1 MPFCPKCL
9 SEYKRE
15 ITHCNECD
23 LDLVEE
29 LTDENRIHDTSDV
42 PMVELRR
49 FSTATEAEMIRGL
62 LEQNDIRALI
72 QGETSSSGLFPAAT
86 SVVLLVDGRDFSK
99 AKELAEAYLVAE
111 IVMDEKDIG
120 QPEETEKDE
129 IARQSVEVLKQTT
142 AMVVLITVDK
152 KELADKIAE
161 SLVVENLT
169 ACVNIVAQVESVYR
183 WEGKHCRE
191 QELLLIAKTDL
202 AFYQRLE
209 EKVKELH
216 TYDTPEIIALP
227 INRGSEKY
235 LDWLRESLNL

>member
-29 LTDENRIHDTSDV
+29 LTDENRIHDISDA

-49 FSTATEAEMIRGL
+49 FSTATEAQMIRGL

-99 AKELAEAYLVAE
+99 AKELAEAYLIAE
-111 IVMDEKDIG
+111 IVMDEKILV
-120 QPEETEKDE
+120 
-129 IARQSVEVLKQTT
+129 SLK
-142 AMVVLITVDK
+142 K
-152 KELADKIAE
+152 RKRR
-161 SLVVENLT
+161 N
-169 ACVNIVAQVESVYR
+169 C
-183 WEGKHCRE
+183 
-191 QELLLIAKTDL
+191 
-202 AFYQRLE
+202 
-209 EKVKELH
+209 
-216 TYDTPEIIALP
+216 
-227 INRGSEKY
+227 
-235 LDWLRESLNL
+235 